1 MNHPRSSAPIKP
13 DIENAPEYV
22 DVILWHRVALVVGG
36 LVAALAGM
44 AFVLFQ
50 WLASPDSDS
59 TAPSLDPNR
68 LAPPAAI
75 AESTPAEPTVAAVS
89 AADSAAETAQPDIA
103 IQPAEAEPTPQV
115 SAPAEAPSTAVVA
128 LPAALTATSAPATAK
143 PQANPQRFTVT
154 TEILSPVIKRAVL
167 TDTMRGREPGTA
179 LRSTQDLIER
189 GSFGLFQFVE
199 IRGRAGDTLTY
210 LWKRDGKHYAKVKI
224 PVGADKWR
232 NYSSKNFTPRL
243 HGQWQVDVIDSK
255 GILLARSRFYL
266 GE

>member
-1 MNHPRSSAPIKP
+1 MNHPRSSAPLKS

-36 LVAALAGM
+36 LVAALAGL

-59 TAPSLDPNR
+59 AAPALDPNR

-75 AESTPAEPTVAAVS
+75 AESTPPEPIVATESAAV
-89 AADSAAETAQPDIA
+89 TAQSDIA
-103 IQPAEAEPTPQV
+103 IQPTETETAPQP
-115 SAPAEAPSTAVVA
+115 SAPAEEPAIASVA
-128 LPAALTATSAPATAK
+128 QPAAPTDTRAPATAK
-143 PQANPQRFTVT
+143 PQANPQRFVVT
-154 TEILSPVIKRAVL
+154 TDILSPVIKRAVL
-167 TDTMRGREPGTA
+167 TDSMRGREPGTA

-189 GSFGLFQFVE
+189 GNFGLFQFVE

-210 LWKRDGKHYAKVKI
+210 LWKRDGKRYAKVNI

-255 GILLARSRFYL
+255 GILLARTRFYL

>member
-1 MNHPRSSAPIKP
+1 MNHPRSSATLKS

-36 LVAALAGM
+36 LVAALAGL

-50 WLASPDSDS
+50 WLANPDSDS
-59 TAPSLDPNR
+59 TAPALDPNR

-75 AESTPAEPTVAAVS
+75 AETTPPEPVIAAESAAV
-89 AADSAAETAQPDIA
+89 AAQPDIA
-103 IQPAEAEPTPQV
+103 IQPTETAPAPQP
-115 SAPAEAPSTAVVA
+115 SAPAEEPSTASVA
-128 LPAALTATSAPATAK
+128 QPATPIETGSPATAK
-143 PQANPQRFTVT
+143 PQGSSQRFTVT
-154 TEILSPVIKRAVL
+154 TKILSPVIKRAVL

>member
-1 MNHPRSSAPIKP
+1 MNHPRSSATLKS

-22 DVILWHRVALVVGG
+22 DVILWHRVALAGG
-36 LVAALAGM
+36 ALVAILAGL

-50 WLASPDSDS
+50 WLANPDSDS
-59 TAPSLDPNR
+59 TAPALDPNR

-75 AESTPAEPTVAAVS
+75 AESTPPEPVIAAEPASVA
-89 AADSAAETAQPDIA
+89 AQPDIA
-103 IQPAEAEPTPQV
+103 IQLTETAPAPQP
-115 SAPAEAPSTAVVA
+115 SAPAEKPAIASVA
-128 LPAALTATSAPATAK
+128 QPAAPTDTRAPATAK
-143 PQANPQRFTVT
+143 PQDNSQRFAVT
-154 TEILSPVIKRAVL
+154 TDILSPVIKRAVL

-179 LRSTQDLIER
+179 LRSTQDLIGR

-210 LWKRDGKHYAKVKI
+210 LWKRNGKHYAKVKI

-255 GILLARSRFYL
+255 GILLARTRFYL

>member
-1 MNHPRSSAPIKP
+1 MNHPRSSAPLKS

-36 LVAALAGM
+36 LIAALAGL

-50 WLASPDSDS
+50 WLANPDSDS
-59 TAPSLDPNR
+59 TAPALDPNR

-75 AESTPAEPTVAAVS
+75 AESTPAEPTVAAEP
-89 AADSAAETAQPDIA
+89 ATETAQTDIA
-103 IQPAEAEPTPQV
+103 IQPAEAEPVPQAP
-115 SAPAEAPSTAVVA
+115 APAEAPSTAA
-128 LPAALTATSAPATAK
+128 IAQPAVTAETSAPATAK